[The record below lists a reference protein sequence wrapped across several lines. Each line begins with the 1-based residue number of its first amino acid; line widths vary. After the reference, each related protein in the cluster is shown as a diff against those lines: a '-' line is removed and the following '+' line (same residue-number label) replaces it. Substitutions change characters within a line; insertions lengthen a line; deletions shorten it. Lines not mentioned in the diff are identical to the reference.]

1 MAQIQ
6 TIDIEHIARLSR
18 LKLSRDEE
26 KKLTREIGDI
36 LNYVDELNQTST
48 SGVAAVSQISGLM
61 NVVRSDV
68 VTSSED
74 RENLLQNAPEQKDG
88 AIKVKQ
94 VFE

>member
-6 TIDIEHIARLSR
+6 PIDLTHIARLSR
-18 LKLSRDEE
+18 LKLSEDEE
-26 KKLTREIGDI
+26 KKFTQEIGDI
-36 LNYVDELNQTST
+36 LNYVDELNQTDT
-48 SGVAAVSQISGLM
+48 LKVLAVSQISGLV
-61 NVVRSDV
+61 NVVRPDAV
-68 VTSSED
+68 ANGED